1 MSLIQV
7 VKCFTHL
14 FVWMNSIIFG
24 KRCKI
29 CWIALHC
36 SNICYYNNLDIM
48 KNVVNTM
55 ALSYVLPI

>member
-14 FVWMNSIIFG
+14 FVCINEIIFG
-24 KRCKI
+24 KRREI
-29 CWIALHC
+29 YWIVLHGF
-36 SNICYYNNLDIM
+36 NICYCNNSGIM

-55 ALSYVLPI
+55 VLSYLLPI